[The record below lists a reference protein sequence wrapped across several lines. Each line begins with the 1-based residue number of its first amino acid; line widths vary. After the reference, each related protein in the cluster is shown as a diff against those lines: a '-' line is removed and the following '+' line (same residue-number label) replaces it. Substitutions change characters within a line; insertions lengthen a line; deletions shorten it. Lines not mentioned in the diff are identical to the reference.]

1 MNLEKTKTP
10 RIIVSVAALIASLT
24 GLVLIGLLNIAND
37 NGTLVTFAAQINR
50 LIEFFKGIGQSG
62 NPSAYLGQFFF
73 TLIVIILYLVTYISG
88 LVFAIKL
95 IVDIA
100 NINKEGYEKR
110 ITNDS
115 LRMSYVLIAFFTL
128 FVTFLYTKDAT
139 SGLVPEIGAYLG
151 LGLGGLTAILSG
163 VNFYLSSEKPTVN
176 KILRICLM
184 ASGLVASVFV
194 LMPVVVID
202 GVTTTPGHSFLGML
216 GQIMTGNF
224 SGLNEMLLV
233 ITLSLFVVL
242 LLSSTFAY
250 TVGRD
255 SISVKLGK
263 KDEEDKEPSSVLLI
277 VLAIIA
283 VLFASGAAFAVPF
296 MASLIPSVSLTTHV
310 YAYIGFAFAALTFVL
325 AVVVVALKKNEKDE
339 QKEETN
345 EEAQPE
351 EEEKVEEEPTEEPIE
366 EPVEEDK
373 QEEAKEAE
381 EAEAK
386 EEVATAAIIAD
397 VATEEPTEEV
407 KEETPVEEKSEEPTE
422 EAQPV
427 EEKPVKEKKTPKK
440 AAPKKTEEKKAP
452 AKKPAAK
459 KEEASKE
466 AKKNASYHI
475 SKRAS
480 DNKWQ
485 VFRAGSD
492 KVIKLFDT
500 KVEAEEYTKRMAEN
514 QGVSYLSHASK
525 GKNKGK
531 IQKK

>member
-10 RIIVSVAALIASLT
+10 RIIVSVAALIASLV
-24 GLVLIGLLNIAND
+24 GLVLIGLLNVAND

-88 LVFAIKL
+88 LILAIKL

-176 KILRICLM
+176 KVLRICLM
-184 ASGLVASVFV
+184 VSGLAASVFV
-194 LMPVVVID
+194 LMPVLVID
-202 GVTTTPGHSFLGML
+202 GVTTTPGHSFLDML

-224 SGLNEMLLV
+224 TGLNEMLLV

-263 KDEEDKEPSSVLLI
+263 KDEENKEPSSVLLI

-283 VLFASGAAFAVPF
+283 ALFASGAAFAVPF
-296 MASLIPSVSLTTHV
+296 MASVIPSVSLTTHI
-310 YAYIGFAFAALTFVL
+310 YAYIGFAFAALTLVL
-325 AVVVVALKKNEKDE
+325 AIIVVALKKNEKVE

-351 EEEKVEEEPTEEPIE
+351 EEEKAEEEPAE

-381 EAEAK
+381 AK
-386 EEVATAAIIAD
+386 EEVVAATIIAD

-407 KEETPVEEKSEEPTE
+407 KEETSVEENNEEPTE

-427 EEKPVKEKKTPKK
+427 EEKKTPKK
-440 AAPKKTEEKKAP
+440 AAPKKTEEKKAS
-452 AKKPAAK
+452 AKKAATK
-459 KEEASKE
+459 KEEAPKE
-466 AKKNASYHI
+466 PKKNASYHI

>member
-24 GLVLIGLLNIAND
+24 GLVLIGLLNVAND
-37 NGTLVTFAAQINR
+37 NGTLVTFASQINR

-88 LVFAIKL
+88 LIFAIKL

-139 SGLVPEIGAYLG
+139 SGLIPEIGAYLG

-176 KILRICLM
+176 KVLRICLM
-184 ASGLVASVFV
+184 VSGLAASVFV

-202 GVTTTPGHSFLGML
+202 GVTTTPVHSFLGMI

-224 SGLNEMLLV
+224 TGLNEMLLV

-250 TVGRD
+250 TVGRY

-283 VLFASGAAFAVPF
+283 ALFASGAAFAVPF
-296 MASLIPSVSLTTHV
+296 MASLIPSVSLTTHI

-325 AVVVVALKKNEKDE
+325 AVVVVALKKNEKVE

-351 EEEKVEEEPTEEPIE
+351 EEEKVEEEPAE

-381 EAEAK
+381 AK
-386 EEVATAAIIAD
+386 EEVVAATIIAD
-397 VATEEPTEEV
+397 VATEEPA
-407 KEETPVEEKSEEPTE
+407 E

-427 EEKPVKEKKTPKK
+427 EEKPVEEKKTPKK

-452 AKKPAAK
+452 AKKAAAK
-459 KEEASKE
+459 KEEASIE
-466 AKKNASYHI
+466 PKKNASYHI

>member
-10 RIIVSVAALIASLT
+10 RIIVSVAALIASLV

-37 NGTLVTFAAQINR
+37 HGTLVTFASQINR
-50 LIEFFKGIGQSG
+50 LIEFFKGIGQSS
-62 NPSAYLGQFFF
+62 NPSAYLGDFFF

-88 LVFAIKL
+88 LIFAIKL

-128 FVTFLYTKDAT
+128 LVTFLYTKDAT
-139 SGLVPEIGAYLG
+139 PGFVPEIGAYLG

-176 KILRICLM
+176 KVLRICLM
-184 ASGLVASVFV
+184 VSGLAASVFV

-224 SGLNEMLLV
+224 TGLNEMLLI

-242 LLSSTFAY
+242 LLSSSFAY

-263 KDEEDKEPSSVLLI
+263 KDKEDKEASSALLI
-277 VLAIIA
+277 VLSLIA

-296 MASLIPSVSLTTHV
+296 MASVIPTISLTTHV

-325 AVVVVALKKNEKDE
+325 AIVVVALKKNEKVE
-339 QKEETN
+339 QKEKIN
-345 EEAQPE
+345 EEEKPE
-351 EEEKVEEEPTEEPIE
+351 EEQKVEEEPTEEPIE
-366 EPVEEDK
+366 EPVEE
-373 QEEAKEAE
+373 EKEE

-386 EEVATAAIIAD
+386 EKVVAATIIAD

-407 KEETPVEEKSEEPTE
+407 KEETPVEENNEEPTE
-422 EAQPV
+422 EAQPEEDKPI
-427 EEKPVKEKKTPKK
+427 EEKKVAKK
-440 AAPKKTEEKKAP
+440 AASKETEEKKAP
-452 AKKPAAK
+452 AKKAATK
-459 KEEASKE
+459 KEETPKE
-466 AKKNASYHI
+466 PKKNASYHI

>member
-24 GLVLIGLLNIAND
+24 GLVLIGLLNVAND
-37 NGTLVTFAAQINR
+37 NGTLVTFASQINR

-88 LVFAIKL
+88 LVLAIKL

-100 NINKEGYEKR
+100 NINKERYEKR

-184 ASGLVASVFV
+184 ASGLAASVFV

-224 SGLNEMLLV
+224 TGLNEMLLV

-296 MASLIPSVSLTTHV
+296 MASLIPSVSLTTHI

-325 AVVVVALKKNEKDE
+325 AVVVVALKKNEKVE

-351 EEEKVEEEPTEEPIE
+351 EEEKVEEEPAE

-373 QEEAKEAE
+373 QEEAK

-397 VATEEPTEEV
+397 VATEEPAEEA
-407 KEETPVEEKSEEPTE
+407 KEETPVEENNEEPTE

-427 EEKPVKEKKTPKK
+427 EEKPVEEKKTPKK

-452 AKKPAAK
+452 AKKAAAK
-459 KEEASKE
+459 KEETPKE
-466 AKKNASYHI
+466 PKKNASYHI